1 MTNSR
6 TRRDR
11 RRPVRL
17 AKPFAGRREGFSLV
31 EIVVAMLLLSITLL
45 ALAGLMTQVAA
56 QGRATEITAQRNAAL
71 VQSVNYYTAL
81 SYTALDPA
89 LAGCE
94 TIDAGMMPYERCVDI
109 TEAGTTRTVKIKITP
124 TNQAYRPDSAIF
136 ERTALPVN
144 PFNVG
149 Q

>member
-1 MTNSR
+1 MKNSR
-6 TRRDR
+6 TLFRRSR
-11 RRPVRL
+11 RASVRKL
-17 AKPFAGRREGFSLV
+17 VPARREGFSLV

-94 TIDAGMMPYERCVDI
+94 TVDAGMMPYERCVDS

>member
-6 TRRDR
+6 THS
-11 RRPVRL
+11 RPASGMRLGTAVR
-17 AKPFAGRREGFSLV
+17 KGREGFSLV

-56 QGRATEITAQRNAAL
+56 QGRATEVTAQRNAAL
-71 VQSVNYYTAL
+71 VQSINYYTAL

-89 LAGCE
+89 LGGCE
-94 TIDAGMMPYERCVDI
+94 MVDSGMMPYERCVEI
-109 TEAGTTRTVKIKITP
+109 TQAGTTRTVKIVITP
-124 TNQAYRPDSAIF
+124 TNQAFRPDSALF

-144 PFNVG
+144 PFNIG